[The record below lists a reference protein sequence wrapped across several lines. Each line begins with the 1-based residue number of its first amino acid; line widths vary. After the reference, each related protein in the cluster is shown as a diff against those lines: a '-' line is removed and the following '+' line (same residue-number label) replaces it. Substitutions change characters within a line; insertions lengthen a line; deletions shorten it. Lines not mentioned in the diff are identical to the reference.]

1 MNDNHFIYITKLK
14 NEEKKKKKKPATS
27 ENWGKKDKKR
37 TLVILGYG
45 FSPPL
50 IIASSWTI

>member
-1 MNDNHFIYITKLK
+1 M
-14 NEEKKKKKKPATS
+14 KKKKKKTS
-27 ENWGKKDKKR
+27 YITKLGEKRGKKK

-50 IIASSWTI
+50 IVASWWDYLIKE